1 MEDFEQTLLEAAKD
15 AFEVLTE
22 DGGNKEE
29 ALATVK
35 EMYDSPNRSE
45 EFKKELEALK
55 EEDLEQLISNVTKDE
70 IQLTKREEL
79 EIDIENLKYDI
90 QSLDTEYMDLDEY
103 GQLVDLRDERYDKE
117 LETLEEKLASKE
129 QELASLDKENS
140 LDDLIKG
147 AVEKTED
154 QPIKNNPVKEM
165 ER

>member
-1 MEDFEQTLLEAAKD
+1 MDDFEQVLLGAAKD

-29 ALATVK
+29 ALTTVK
-35 EMYDSPNRSE
+35 EMYDSPNRSA
-45 EFKKELEALK
+45 EFKQELEALK
-55 EEDLEQLISNVTKDE
+55 EE
-70 IQLTKREEL
+70 EL
-79 EIDIENLKYDI
+79 EIPFSD
-90 QSLDTEYMDLDEY
+90 
-103 GQLVDLRDERYDKE
+103 VDFEK
-117 LETLEEKLASKE
+117 EEKT
-129 QELASLDKENS
+129 S

>member
-1 MEDFEQTLLEAAKD
+1 MDDFEQVLLEAAKD

-35 EMYDSPNRSE
+35 EMYDSPNRSA
-45 EFKKELEALK
+45 EFKQELEALK
-55 EEDLEQLISNVTKDE
+55 EE
-70 IQLTKREEL
+70 L
-79 EIDIENLKYDI
+79 EIPFSD
-90 QSLDTEYMDLDEY
+90 
-103 GQLVDLRDERYDKE
+103 VDFGK
-117 LETLEEKLASKE
+117 EEKT
-129 QELASLDKENS
+129 S

>member
-1 MEDFEQTLLEAAKD
+1 MNDYEQVLLEAAKD

-22 DGGNKEE
+22 DGTSKEE
-29 ALATVK
+29 ALTTIK
-35 EMYDSPNRSE
+35 DMYDSPNRSE

-55 EEDLEQLISNVTKDE
+55 EEDLEIPFSD
-70 IQLTKREEL
+70 
-79 EIDIENLKYDI
+79 
-90 QSLDTEYMDLDEY
+90 
-103 GQLVDLRDERYDKE
+103 VDFGK
-117 LETLEEKLASKE
+117 EEKT
-129 QELASLDKENS
+129 S

>member
-1 MEDFEQTLLEAAKD
+1 MESFEQTLLEAAKD

-22 DGGNKEE
+22 DGGSKEE

-35 EMYDSPNRSE
+35 EMYDSPNRSA
-45 EFKKELEALK
+45 EFKQELEALK
-55 EEDLEQLISNVTKDE
+55 EE
-70 IQLTKREEL
+70 L
-79 EIDIENLKYDI
+79 EIPFSD
-90 QSLDTEYMDLDEY
+90 
-103 GQLVDLRDERYDKE
+103 VDFGK
-117 LETLEEKLASKE
+117 EEKT
-129 QELASLDKENS
+129 S

>member
-1 MEDFEQTLLEAAKD
+1 MDDFEQVLLGAAKD

-29 ALATVK
+29 ALTTVK
-35 EMYDSPNRSE
+35 EMYDSPNRSA
-45 EFKKELEALK
+45 EFKQELEALK
-55 EEDLEQLISNVTKDE
+55 EE
-70 IQLTKREEL
+70 EL
-79 EIDIENLKYDI
+79 EIPFSD
-90 QSLDTEYMDLDEY
+90 
-103 GQLVDLRDERYDKE
+103 VDFGK
-117 LETLEEKLASKE
+117 EEKT
-129 QELASLDKENS
+129 S

>member
-1 MEDFEQTLLEAAKD
+1 MDDFEQVLLEAAKD

-35 EMYDSPNRSE
+35 EMYDSPNRSA
-45 EFKKELEALK
+45 EFKQELEALK
-55 EEDLEQLISNVTKDE
+55 EE
-70 IQLTKREEL
+70 L
-79 EIDIENLKYDI
+79 EIPFSD
-90 QSLDTEYMDLDEY
+90 
-103 GQLVDLRDERYDKE
+103 VDFGKE
-117 LETLEEKLASKE
+117 GKT
-129 QELASLDKENS
+129 S